1 MSDRVLHL
9 NAFLMSTGHHEAS
22 WRLPESDPRANTDI
36 EHYKA
41 LARTAERGT
50 FDSLFLADSP
60 ALWGGVAQRPSGVI
74 EPLTLLTVLS
84 TVTEHIGLIATA
96 STSYNSPYNLAR
108 RFASL
113 DHVSGGRAGW
123 NIVTTAG
130 GAAARNFGLDDVP
143 EHAERYA
150 RAAEFTDVALKLWDS
165 WDPDVLVGDKELGVW
180 GDDRKVH
187 PARHRGRFYAVEG
200 ALNIPRSPQGAP
212 LIVQAGS
219 SEDGKD
225 FAAHYAEAVFTAQ
238 QTLADAKS
246 FYADLKARTA
256 AAGRDPDGI
265 KILPGLVP
273 VIGSTVAEARARD
286 AELEELITYEHG
298 RGRLAE
304 LLHVPLERLGLDD
317 RLPDDLPPPAR
328 VNGAQSR
335 YELVV
340 SLARRDRL
348 TVRELIGR
356 LGGGR
361 GHRTFAG
368 TPEQVADQI
377 EAWFGDGAADGFN
390 IMPPVLP
397 SGLDLFV
404 DEVVPILRR
413 RGLFRDAYVPGQTL
427 RGRYGLAPTPPGSS
441 AGRTSATRT
450 PRESV
455 KESAMTVV
463 TASADPVHPGTVPA
477 APAAAPTAPADL
489 IAAAGLEVTKVTARI
504 GARVAGVDLT
514 RDLAPTVV
522 AAIRAALN
530 EHKALVFDATGL
542 DDEGQQRF
550 ARHFGELTT
559 AHPTVPALAGAPNVL
574 PVDSERGGRANHW
587 HTDVTFVV
595 SPPQASTLRSVVLP
609 PYGGET
615 LIANSATAYRDLPE
629 PLRAFADTLWA
640 VHSNVHDY
648 AVPDRELDTDYE
660 ERRRIF
666 TSIEYETAHP
676 VVRVHPLTGERGLF
690 IGGFA
695 QRIVG
700 LSNGESR
707 KILEILQAY
716 VTRPENVLRWR
727 WSPNELVLFD
737 NRITQH
743 YAIDNYDDLPRR
755 LHRVTVAGDIP
766 VGVHGRSSYS
776 IEGDASHYT
785 SVAEVAEVA
794 EFAAVVTQAAAAER
808 QPA

>member
-1 MSDRVLHL
+1 VSRTLHL

-22 WRLPESDPRANTDI
+22 WRLPESDPQANTDI
-36 EHYKA
+36 EHYKS

-60 ALWGGVAQRPSGVI
+60 ALWGDVAQRPSGVI
-74 EPLTLLTVLS
+74 EPLTLLTVLA

-113 DHVSGGRAGW
+113 DHVSNGRAGW

-130 GAAARNFGLDDVP
+130 GTAARNFGLEDAP
-143 EHAERYA
+143 AHAERYA

-165 WDPDVLVGDKELGVW
+165 WEPDVLVGDKDLGVW

-187 PARHRGRFYAVEG
+187 APRHRGRYYAVEG

-212 LIVQAGS
+212 LLVQAGS
-219 SEDGKD
+219 SEDGRD

-246 FYADLKARTA
+246 FYTDLKARTA
-256 AAGRDPDGI
+256 AAGRDPDDI

-273 VIGSTVAEARARD
+273 VIGSTEAEARARD

-298 RGRLAE
+298 QRRLSE
-304 LLHVPLERLGLDD
+304 LLQVPLEQLGLDE
-317 RLPDDLPPPAR
+317 RLPVDLPPPAAIR
-328 VNGAQSR
+328 GAQSR
-335 YELVV
+335 YELVLN
-340 SLARRDRL
+340 LARRDGL

-368 TPEQVADQI
+368 TPEQVADEI

-397 SGLDLFV
+397 SGLELFV
-404 DEVVPILRR
+404 DEVVPILRA
-413 RGLFRDAYVPGQTL
+413 RGLFRTAYTPGRTL
-427 RGRYGLAPTPPGSS
+427 RARYGLAAPRPG
-441 AGRTSATRT
+441 TTRIST
-450 PRESV
+450 LA
-455 KESAMTVV
+455 KELAMTV
-463 TASADPVHPGTVPA
+463 TASVDPVHPAAPDPAADQASAPA
-477 APAAAPTAPADL
+477 APFE
-489 IAAAGLEVTKVTARI
+489 IGKVTARI
-504 GARVAGVDLT
+504 GARVSGLDIT
-514 RDLAPTVV
+514 RPLDPATV
-522 AAIRAALN
+522 AAVRAALS
-530 EHKALVFDATGL
+530 EHKALVFDASGL

-550 ARHFGELTT
+550 ARQFGELTT
-559 AHPTVPALAGAPNVL
+559 AHPTVPALDGAPNVL
-574 PVDSERGGRANHW
+574 PVDSARGGRANHW

-595 SPPQASTLRSVVLP
+595 SPPQASTLRSVVIP

-615 LIANSATAYRDLPE
+615 LIANSAAAYRDLPE

-640 VHSNVHDY
+640 VHANTHDY
-648 AVPDRELDTDYE
+648 AVPDRELDAEFE
-660 ERRRIF
+660 ERRRVF
-666 TSIEYETAHP
+666 TSIAYETVHP

-695 QRIVG
+695 QRILG

-707 KILEILQAY
+707 KILEILQSY

-743 YAIDNYDDLPRR
+743 YAVDNYDDLPRR

-766 VGVHGRSSYS
+766 VGIDGKASYS
-776 IEGDASHYT
+776 IAGDASHYT
-785 SVAEVAEVA
+785 TVADVAT
-794 EFAAVVTQAAAAER
+794 AVAAAAV
-808 QPA
+808 